1 MFKEGGAQIKETSNR
16 GRKVTKGPKPS
27 MPDKTQDQT
36 ANINLILES
45 FGKNSQAE
53 KKLKNTQGNQKLESV
68 GAFILFMITTGISI
82 AYYATFRTYHAALT
96 KMDSLKTILANPNAR
111 VAAGETGKSI
121 LSRIQAS

>member
-1 MFKEGGAQIKETSNR
+1 MLKEGDAQIKETSNR

-27 MPDKTQDQT
+27 MPDKT

-68 GAFILFMITTGISI
+68 GAFILFIITTGISI